1 LRGDKPR
8 LHNLQMQAAVVER
21 TLQRLY
27 LGPHQLRKEDLKKAR
42 EVAALL
48 EEIARISTKGQI
60 VDAAAGH
67 AYVALCAVELL
78 GIKSAIVIERD
89 TQRASRSREVASQLT
104 QVEVR
109 EGEVADRSLWPDRP
123 QLVVALHACGQASD
137 DVIDSA
143 IAVRAKWLLLV
154 PCCYANGDEALAEQ
168 IGIAHQ
174 APIRRRFLQSFID
187 SERTLRLEA
196 AGYDVTVSELVP
208 PTVTP
213 HNFVWRARFAG
224 EPRRMQ
230 HAADQRARLL
240 SFRER

>member
-1 LRGDKPR
+1 MEIEKVEETLR
-8 LHNLQMQAAVVER
+8 
-21 TLQRLY
+21 RLY

-48 EEIARISTKGQI
+48 EEIARITTRGSI

-67 AYVALCAVELL
+67 AYVAFCALALL
-78 GIKSAIVIERD
+78 GLESAIVIERD
-89 TQRASRSREVASQLT
+89 EKRAARSREVAPKN
-104 QVEVR
+104 VEVR
-109 EGEVADRSLWPDRP
+109 QGEVADRSLWPDKP
-123 QLVVALHACGQASD
+123 QLVVALHACGKASD

-154 PCCYANGDEALAEQ
+154 PCCYANGDEDLAETL
-168 IGIAHQ
+168 GISRQ

-196 AGYDVTVSELVP
+196 AGYEVTVSELVP

-213 HNFVWRARFAG
+213 HNLVWRARFAG

-230 HAADQRARLL
+230 LASEQRERLL
-240 SFRER
+240 SSRER